1 MAAGRPVIAY
11 RGGGALEIIKENE
24 TGIFF
29 EQQTVNSLTEALK
42 SFRSENFNS
51 EIIRQHALQ
60 FDKDIF
66 KNKINTYVN
75 QWLK

>member
-29 EQQTVNSLTEALK
+29 EQQSVDSLMGALK
-42 SFRSENFNS
+42 SFRLENFNS
-51 EIIRQHALQ
+51 EIIRQQALQ

-66 KNKINTYVN
+66 KNKINAFVN